1 MGSRPG
7 VNQADESSSTDAS
20 EGEGSRAIVP
30 GRSAG
35 GEAPRP
41 AWVHESP
48 TPESLLRHAEQAVGD
63 RYRIETIA
71 GEGGMGRVF
80 SARDTAKGRR
90 VAIKLLS
97 VLDPNP
103 GEDPGLRAH
112 DRLVGEARAMAR
124 LNHPNLCRVVE
135 VSLVGQT
142 PFLVMDWAEGQNL
155 ARFCA
160 GLDVRRR
167 ISVLLQILDA
177 AGAMHAEGLVH
188 GDLKPANVLIDR
200 DGKATVVDFGL
211 TRAESDPSWVV
222 VPRGGTPGYAAPE
235 QLIGGAVIGPPADV
249 FALGVMLFELL
260 TGRSPFPRGTSPA
273 IMIDMLRR
281 GAVPLP
287 ERYAPETPA
296 DLQKICMVALEVDPA
311 DRYPDAGAMAADI
324 RRYLR
329 RETVSARPRVLETR
343 FAEQIETQIAQL
355 HEWRRL
361 GMITTRDTEAVA
373 RVLTD
378 LQRSESPWLIDA
390 RRLRAS
396 QVALSLG
403 GWIFLLGLIV
413 GLAHASDTISPA
425 VTLPTAW
432 LIALALTGLGFHLQR
447 SGEKRVG
454 VGMLVTALLAIP
466 AAFWLTLRQTAWFGG
481 IGAAGVGAGGGG
493 EIFARLFA
501 VSPVPSGLGDA
512 QIFAI
517 AALGFALATAF
528 RRLVHSTVFTFF
540 AVLCAGSAWIALFP
554 VLGGLDGAPAFGRWG
569 LWLALL
575 GAATLPVGLLIDARE
590 HELIREL
597 GRRKATRRDAAPVLC
612 GSLAWMGLG
621 VSIAAWSAPA
631 WFMLRPADGGDPG
644 ARAWA
649 FAVNALMLVGVML
662 LLGRRSTT
670 LRRRLVGA
678 LRWIIPAHI
687 MIPLLFMEVHES
699 WGVWTPW
706 MLLLPV
712 VALGFCF
719 ASALR
724 QWKPF
729 LISGMVCLAVWYARC
744 FVRIEGELAGEGVWG
759 AGLSLAALVL
769 GPLLM
774 FLAWRAPAW
783 VARRRLRKWER
794 LSVRQPGARAGRS
807 WR

>member
-1 MGSRPG
+1 MGTRPG
-7 VNQADESSSTDAS
+7 VNQADESSRPDAS

-35 GEAPRP
+35 SEAPRP

-80 SARDTAKGRR
+80 SARETAKGRK

-97 VLDPNP
+97 ILDPNP

-142 PFLVMDWAEGQNL
+142 PFLVMEWAEGQNL
-155 ARFCA
+155 SRFCA

-211 TRAESDPSWVV
+211 TRAESDPSWVA

-235 QLIGGAVIGPPADV
+235 QLTGGAVIGPPADV

-296 DLQKICMVALEVDPA
+296 DLQKICMVALEADPA

-343 FAEQIETQIAQL
+343 FAEQLETQIAQL
-355 HEWRRL
+355 REWRRL

-403 GWIFLLGLIV
+403 GWIFLLGLII
-413 GLAHASDTISPA
+413 GLAHAPRMISPA
-425 VTLPTAW
+425 VSLALAW
-432 LIALALTGLGFHLQR
+432 LVALALGGLGFHLQR

-454 VGMLVTALLAIP
+454 VGMLVTALIAIP
-466 AAFWLTLRQTAWFGG
+466 AAFWLTLRQSAFLGG
-481 IGAAGVGAGGGG
+481 EVGGG
-493 EIFARLFA
+493 EIVGRLFA
-501 VSPVPSGLGDA
+501 ISPAPPGLGDA
-512 QIFAI
+512 QILAI
-517 AALGFALATAF
+517 AALGLVLGAGL
-528 RRLVHSTVFTFF
+528 RRLVHSTVFTLFG
-540 AVLCAGSAWIALFP
+540 VLCAGLAWIALFP
-554 VLGGLDGAPAFGRWG
+554 VLGGLDGSPAMGRWG

-597 GRRKATRRDAAPVLC
+597 GRRRATRRDAAPVLC

-621 VSIAAWSAPA
+621 VSAAAWNAPA
-631 WFMLRPADGGDPG
+631 WFMLDAAGEGDLAG

-649 FAVNALMLVGVML
+649 FGVNALLLVGVML

-678 LRWIIPAHI
+678 LRWIIPAHL
-687 MIPLLFMEVHES
+687 MLPLLLMEIHES
-699 WGVWTPW
+699 WGVWAPW
-706 MLLLPV
+706 ALLLPI

-729 LISGMVCLAVWYARC
+729 LISGMAFLAIWYARC
-744 FVRIEGELAGEGVWG
+744 FARIEGELTG
-759 AGLSLAALVL
+759 AGAFRAGLTLAALVL
-769 GPLLM
+769 GPGLM

-783 VARRRLRKWER
+783 IAKRRLRKWER

>member
-1 MGSRPG
+1 VGSRPG
-7 VNQADESSSTDAS
+7 VNQADESSRTDAS
-20 EGEGSRAIVP
+20 EGEGSRAITP

-41 AWVHESP
+41 SWVHESP

-80 SARDTAKGRR
+80 SARETAKGRK

-124 LNHPNLCRVVE
+124 LNHPNLCRVLE

-142 PFLVMDWAEGQNL
+142 PFLVMEWAEGQNL

-167 ISVLLQILDA
+167 ISVLLQVLDA

-235 QLIGGAVIGPPADV
+235 QLTGGAVIGPPADV

-281 GAVPLP
+281 GAIPLP

-296 DLQKICMVALEVDPA
+296 DLQKICLVALEGDPA

-329 RETVSARPRVLETR
+329 RETVSARPRILETR

-355 HEWRRL
+355 REWRRL
-361 GMITTRDTEAVA
+361 GMVTIRDTETVA
-373 RVLTD
+373 RVLAD

-413 GLAHASDTISPA
+413 GLARAPHAISPA
-425 VTLPTAW
+425 VSLTLAW
-432 LIALALTGLGFHLQR
+432 LIALALGGLGFHLQR

-466 AAFWLTLRQTAWFGG
+466 AAFGLTLRQTGWLA
-481 IGAAGVGAGGGG
+481 GAGGGG
-493 EIFARLFA
+493 ELLESLFA
-501 VSPVPSGLGDA
+501 VSSPPPGLGDA
-512 QIFAI
+512 QILAI
-517 AALGFALATAF
+517 AALALALAAGL
-528 RRLVHSTVFTFF
+528 RRLVRSTVFTLF
-540 AVLCAGSAWIALFP
+540 AVLCGGLAWLALFP
-554 VLGGLDGAPAFGRWG
+554 VLGGMNGAPAMGRWG

-575 GAATLPVGLLIDARE
+575 GAATLPVGLLIDTRE
-590 HELIREL
+590 HELVREL
-597 GRRKATRRDAAPVLC
+597 GRRRATRRDAAPVLC

-621 VSIAAWSAPA
+621 VSAAAWSAPS
-631 WFMLRPADGGDPG
+631 WYTLGSGGGGEPG
-644 ARAWA
+644 TRAWA
-649 FAVNALMLVGVML
+649 FAVNALLLVGVML

-678 LRWIIPAHI
+678 LRWIIPAHL
-687 MIPLLFMEVHES
+687 MLPLLFMEIHES

-706 MLLLPV
+706 AVLLPV

-729 LISGMVCLAVWYARC
+729 LISGMAFLAIWYARC
-744 FVRIEGELAGEGVWG
+744 FTRIEGELAVDGAFR
-759 AGLSLAALVL
+759 AGLTLAALAL
-769 GPLLM
+769 GPGLM

-783 VARRRLRKWER
+783 VARHRLRKWER
-794 LSVRQPGARAGRS
+794 LSVRPPGARAGRS